1 MINSRK
7 MTITLSEIKQEGIL
21 TFLREVKTT
30 KILKTRNLAKTIA
43 KFEAVPPGDQ
53 YGDYIMVLTQSKK

>member
-21 TFLREVKTT
+21 TFLREVKT

>member
-43 KFEAVPPGDQ
+43 KFEAVTPGDQ